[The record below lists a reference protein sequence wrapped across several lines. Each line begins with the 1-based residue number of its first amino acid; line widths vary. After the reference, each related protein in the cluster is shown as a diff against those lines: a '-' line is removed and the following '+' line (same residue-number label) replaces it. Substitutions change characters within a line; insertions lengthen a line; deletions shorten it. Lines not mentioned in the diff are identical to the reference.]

1 MHDKMKTKLTIKKV
15 FQGALVIALALVFV
29 ALGNWQLERSVIVK
43 ELNAAAKVIDPKIY
57 ELGELAEPSVA
68 LDSRNVNKSVAF
80 SGFYVANFKAPFQK
94 DIDGKV
100 SDWEVG
106 LLQVDGSDPL
116 SGVLVVRGLW
126 GDRLKNPE
134 VAMSTRIDLVGTLQP
149 RQNDDRADNVPGVI
163 SRLDSSVIVG
173 LTDLDLYD
181 GFIVAKSE
189 GTRSGELIRDRVV
202 ADPPVS
208 KVAGYYWQHI
218 SYVAIWWLMAAIVL
232 YLPFYRRSIA
242 S

>member
-1 MHDKMKTKLTIKKV
+1 MKIQLTIKKF
-15 FQGALVIALALVFV
+15 FQGAGVISLALVFI
-29 ALGNWQLERSVIVK
+29 ALGNWQLDRSVIVK
-43 ELNAAAKVIDPKIY
+43 ELNAASTVIDPKIY
-57 ELGELAEPSVA
+57 DLGELAEPSAA
-68 LDSRNVNKSVAF
+68 LDSRNVNKSVTF

-94 DIDGKV
+94 DVDGQV

-126 GDRLKNPE
+126 EDRLKNSE
-134 VAMSTRIDLVGTLQP
+134 VAMSTKIDLVGTLQP
-149 RQNDDRADNVPGVI
+149 SQNDDRADNVPGVI

-189 GTRSGELIRDRVV
+189 VTRSGELIRDRVV

-232 YLPFYRRSIA
+232 YLPFYRRSIKP
-242 S
+242 

>member
-1 MHDKMKTKLTIKKV
+1 MKTQLTIKKF
-15 FQGALVIALALVFV
+15 FQGAGVISLALVFI
-29 ALGNWQLERSVIVK
+29 ALGNWQLDRSVIVK
-43 ELNAAAKVIDPKIY
+43 ELNAASKVIDPKIY
-57 ELGELAEPSVA
+57 DLSELAEPSAA

-80 SGFYVANFKAPFQK
+80 SGFYIANFKAPFQK
-94 DIDGKV
+94 DVDGTV

-126 GDRLKNPE
+126 EDRLKNPE
-134 VAMSTRIDLVGTLQP
+134 VAMSTKIDLVGTLQP

-173 LTDLDLYD
+173 LTDLELYD
-181 GFIVAKSE
+181 GFVVAKSE
-189 GTRSGELIRDRVV
+189 KTSAGELIRERVV
-202 ADPPVS
+202 AAPPVS

-232 YLPFYRRSIA
+232 YLPFYRRSIKP
-242 S
+242 

>member
-1 MHDKMKTKLTIKKV
+1 MKTKLIIKKV
-15 FQGALVIALALVFV
+15 FQGALVISLALVFV
-29 ALGNWQLERSVIVK
+29 ALGNWQLDRSVIVK

-57 ELGELAEPSVA
+57 ALGELAEPSVA
-68 LDSRNVNKSVAF
+68 LDSRNVNKSVAL

-94 DIDGKV
+94 DIDGQV

-106 LLQVDGSDPL
+106 LLQVDGSEPL

-126 GDRLKNPE
+126 EDRLKNPE
-134 VAMSTRIDLVGTLQP
+134 VAMSTKIELVGTLQP

-173 LTDLDLYD
+173 LTDLELYD

-189 GTRSGELIRDRVV
+189 KTRSGDLIRDRVV

>member
-1 MHDKMKTKLTIKKV
+1 MKTQLTIKKL
-15 FQGALVIALALVFV
+15 FQGAAVISLALVFV
-29 ALGNWQLERSVIVK
+29 ALGNWQLDRSVVVK
-43 ELNAAAKVIDPKIY
+43 ELNAAAKVIDPKVY
-57 ELGELAEPSVA
+57 PLGELAAPSVA
-68 LDSRNVNKSVAF
+68 LDSRNVNKSVSV
-80 SGFYVANFKAPFQK
+80 SGFYISNFKAPYQK

-116 SGVLVVRGLW
+116 SGILVVRGLW
-126 GDRLKNPE
+126 ADRLNNPE
-134 VAMSTRIDLVGTLQP
+134 VAMSTKIELIGTLQP

-189 GTRSGELIRDRVV
+189 TVRDGVLVRDRVV

-242 S
+242 

>member
-1 MHDKMKTKLTIKKV
+1 MKTQLTIKKF
-15 FQGALVIALALVFV
+15 FQGAGVISLALVFI
-29 ALGNWQLERSVIVK
+29 ALGNWQLDRSVIVK
-43 ELNAAAKVIDPKIY
+43 ELNAASKVIDPKIY
-57 ELGELAEPSVA
+57 DLNELAEPSVA

-94 DIDGKV
+94 DVDGKV

-106 LLQVDGSDPL
+106 LLQVDGSDPF

-126 GDRLKNPE
+126 ADRLKNPD
-134 VAMSTRIDLVGTLQP
+134 VAMSTKIDLVGTLQP
-149 RQNDDRADNVPGVI
+149 RQNDDRADNIPGVI

-189 GTRSGELIRDRVV
+189 ATRSGELIRNRVV

-232 YLPFYRRSIA
+232 YLPFYRRSIKP
-242 S
+242 

>member
-1 MHDKMKTKLTIKKV
+1 MKTQLTIKKF
-15 FQGALVIALALVFV
+15 FQGAGVISLALVFI
-29 ALGNWQLERSVIVK
+29 ALGNWQLDRSVVVK
-43 ELNAAAKVIDPKIY
+43 ELNAASKVIDPKIY
-57 ELGELAEPSVA
+57 DLSELAEPSAA

-94 DIDGKV
+94 DVDGKV

-126 GDRLKNPE
+126 EDRLKNPE
-134 VAMSTRIDLVGTLQP
+134 VAMSTKIELVGTLQP

-189 GTRSGELIRDRVV
+189 ATRSGDLIRDRVV

-232 YLPFYRRSIA
+232 YLPFYRRSIRP
-242 S
+242 

>member
-1 MHDKMKTKLTIKKV
+1 MKTQLTIKKF
-15 FQGALVIALALVFV
+15 FQGAGVISLALVFI
-29 ALGNWQLERSVIVK
+29 ALGNWQLDRSVIVK

-57 ELGELAEPSVA
+57 SLGELAEPSVA

-94 DIDGKV
+94 DVDGQV

-126 GDRLKNPE
+126 EDRLKNPE
-134 VAMSTRIDLVGTLQP
+134 VAMSTKIELVGTLQP

-181 GFIVAKSE
+181 GFIVAKLE
-189 GTRSGELIRDRVV
+189 TTRSGDLIRDRVV
-202 ADPPVS
+202 AAPPVS

-232 YLPFYRRSIA
+232 YLPFYRRSIKP
-242 S
+242 

>member
-1 MHDKMKTKLTIKKV
+1 MKIQLTIKKF
-15 FQGALVIALALVFV
+15 FQGAGVISLALVFI
-29 ALGNWQLERSVIVK
+29 ALGNWQLDRSVIVK

-57 ELGELAEPSVA
+57 DLSELAAPSVV

-126 GDRLKNPE
+126 EDRLKNPE
-134 VAMSTRIDLVGTLQP
+134 VAMSTKIELVGTLQP
-149 RQNDDRADNVPGVI
+149 RQNDDRANNVPGVI

-189 GTRSGELIRDRVV
+189 ATRSGDLIRDRVV

-232 YLPFYRRSIA
+232 YLPFYRRSIKP
-242 S
+242 

>member
-1 MHDKMKTKLTIKKV
+1 MKTQTIIKKF
-15 FQGALVIALALVFV
+15 FQGAAVISLALIFV
-29 ALGNWQLERSVIVK
+29 ALGNWQLDRSVIVK

-57 ELGELAEPSVA
+57 SLGELAEPSVA

-94 DIDGKV
+94 DVDGQV

-126 GDRLKNPE
+126 EDRLKNPE
-134 VAMSTRIDLVGTLQP
+134 VAMSTKIELVGTLQP

-181 GFIVAKSE
+181 GFIVAKLE
-189 GTRSGELIRDRVV
+189 TTRSGDLIRDRVV
-202 ADPPVS
+202 AAPPVS

-232 YLPFYRRSIA
+232 YLPFYRRSIKP
-242 S
+242 

>member
-1 MHDKMKTKLTIKKV
+1 MKTQLTIKKL
-15 FQGALVIALALVFV
+15 FQGAAVISLALVFV
-29 ALGNWQLERSVIVK
+29 ALGNWQLDRSVVVK
-43 ELNAAAKVIDPKIY
+43 ELNAAAKVIDPKVY
-57 ELGELAEPSVA
+57 SLGELAAPSVA
-68 LDSRNVNKSVAF
+68 LDSRNVNKSVSV
-80 SGFYVANFKAPFQK
+80 SGFYISNFKAPYQK

-116 SGVLVVRGLW
+116 SGILVVRGLW
-126 GDRLKNPE
+126 ADRLNNPE
-134 VAMSTRIDLVGTLQP
+134 VAMSTKIELIGTLQP

-173 LTDLDLYD
+173 LTDLELYD
-181 GFIVAKSE
+181 GFIVVKSE
-189 GTRSGELIRDRVV
+189 TVRDGELVRDRVV

>member
-1 MHDKMKTKLTIKKV
+1 
-15 FQGALVIALALVFV
+15 
-29 ALGNWQLERSVIVK
+29 
-43 ELNAAAKVIDPKIY
+43 
-57 ELGELAEPSVA
+57 
-68 LDSRNVNKSVAF
+68 
-80 SGFYVANFKAPFQK
+80 
-94 DIDGKV
+94 
-100 SDWEVG
+100 
-106 LLQVDGSDPL
+106 
-116 SGVLVVRGLW
+116 
-126 GDRLKNPE
+126 
-134 VAMSTRIDLVGTLQP
+134 
-149 RQNDDRADNVPGVI
+149 VPGVI

-189 GTRSGELIRDRVV
+189 TVRNGELVRDRVV

>member
-1 MHDKMKTKLTIKKV
+1 MKTQLTIKKL
-15 FQGALVIALALVFV
+15 FQGAAVISLALVFV
-29 ALGNWQLERSVIVK
+29 ALGNWQLDRSVVVK
-43 ELNAAAKVIDPKIY
+43 ELNAAAKVIDPKVY
-57 ELGELAEPSVA
+57 SLGELAAPSVA
-68 LDSRNVNKSVAF
+68 LDSRNVNKSVSV
-80 SGFYVANFKAPFQK
+80 SGFYISNFKAPYQK

-116 SGVLVVRGLW
+116 SGILVVRGLW
-126 GDRLKNPE
+126 ADRLNNPE
-134 VAMSTRIDLVGTLQP
+134 VAMSTKIELIGTLQP

-189 GTRSGELIRDRVV
+189 TVRDGELVRDRVV